1 MLGKEPQACSGDGH
15 TAVHVR
21 FILGDTCGHTQDK
34 AVPPRLGYFQ
44 KTVHFLKQECVNCV
58 FLDTQDLQYR

>member
-15 TAVHVR
+15 TAVHVC

-44 KTVHFLKQECVNCV
+44 KTVHFLKQEVCELC
-58 FLDTQDLQYR
+58 FPRYTGPAI